1 MSTPSLKDSLKLNT
15 PRRTPD
21 HKTKSHVVKI
31 NDNGTER
38 MIRFGQQGVTTAGK
52 PKAGESQTQ
61 KNRRSSFKARHKKNI
76 DKGPTSAAYWA
87 NKEKWN
93 EGGRVLGVTG
103 DDPLTEA
110 MTGTLG
116 QFRTTQDRDPRTV
129 TQETSRLAD
138 LNDDGRIDFYDGYEA
153 VRPSYPSE
161 IWGAL
166 KQAGSNIS
174 QGDIAPG
181 AAMLGLSGLMLA
193 DYIPGAKF
201 ATSTIG
207 RPIKSFLQDIAGNL
221 PDTSVLEA
229 ASYKGR
235 LRDAL
240 RGSKQKTMTPKQ
252 LEAELEGKVSQT
264 EKRFIEPELE
274 NIRYQAKLQDMA
286 GEKPNDTVTTEYLEK
301 VLDRNEPGKSYSTKS
316 GTTERYPTVLQEK
329 EFTYR
334 GVDQP
339 LYDKTMRRPAG
350 VFGDDST
357 YSDEYKEIVVSL
369 TPEMKVQYQQELA
382 KDGLDIIDV
391 ENVHYVNHPNS
402 IFHMRTDLIRDELP
416 DGNYK
421 YVTFSEE
428 FQSDT
433 AIKLAKEGEYDQFT
447 PLTLSTPKRPTSRTE
462 ELKIN
467 ITEQMLKEDPFN
479 TSKSSLKLSGLPTGT
494 ENIERGF
501 KELPEKISRKDKA
514 KLQNKIATEIEET
527 KEKLENALYAD
538 PPTEQ
543 IPFESIQGTEYRT
556 ARRQQDDPYAIEEIK
571 YKLQRLDAQRRLLN
585 NVKTPEG
592 VPKNFPFVKEWPKL
606 AMQRLVNEGVGD
618 GSDAIGWISGNQSA
632 SVRGATKHIEGF
644 EYDPSNG
651 VFKYSDPVKGK
662 TYEDKVSIQG
672 YSDRSVIG
680 LRYGKEIESMIFD
693 QSDGANE
700 VVRYAFDKPM
710 IKDTMVPSKSIDP
723 LTGMRGEKNSATG
736 PRTLYDNVMVKEA
749 KKIGKKYGVE
759 PYQSPNGDW
768 RMDITPEMREDF
780 MLDVTY
786 AEGGAVELDLG
797 MDERDYQ
804 RETTKEKSSLADY
817 NNDGRI
823 DSLDALAVGYDLIV
837 PTDPRDIG
845 SDASDALK
853 LMLQQQYLPAAALGT
868 AALLGGSEYVPGAQL
883 LKGVTRPIR
892 QALKKYD
899 PNIVESRAEDIV
911 KGIEGRGGRGP
922 EVKSGQEEIDYSKRN
937 KREIDPLGYQE
948 TKMDKPP
955 DQVDVEQRTIVQLP
969 PKKIIKIEDLEG
981 KIAIPLYGD
990 RSSLGKE
997 ISRVDDI
1004 NLETPVITYGGR
1016 DYMRGDAIDVKGG
1029 PKRIPNDP
1037 NTAIWASGQAIIK
1050 RLITRAKEEAEKTGK
1065 EVVGVTGTMSPSALD
1080 FNTFTPELLA
1090 EMTAVTISRG
1100 GMKKKDM
1107 AKFDELMKTQVTK
1120 AKDFRPVED
1129 WPGIDSPD
1137 LRDYIV
1143 NAPSRVRKKF
1153 MRIMEKADAQKASF
1167 PSPGKARVA
1176 TTDESQIYTPPGM
1189 FGGAVAKI
1197 DLDAGPIT
1205 DPLIPHPTYNTQMS
1219 GTNLGG
1225 LERDIPQAQFFPK
1238 LYKERE
1244 GTLVKG
1250 KPESESNKSATI
1262 RTQVPGQE
1270 ITPEVVDTISAS
1282 IEEMKKRGYKEG
1294 GQPRTSFFENL
1305 FEKFLGA
1312 QATGGLEIS
1321 GGRDIIEIPYF
1332 DPTTEEVTM
1341 KTMSQDR
1348 IGGYASIG
1356 AIKTVPGIG
1365 VVIDGSVSIEGGA
1378 SRTMD
1383 DKFQG
1388 DVQLGPITGGVT
1400 IPVNEGLDSFQARGT
1415 YRPSGGPV
1423 EGELSYQTPE
1433 GRIGFGGSYNKDSND
1448 YNVGLNVTK
1457 NFAEGGVYNA
1467 KKIDMMSDQILE
1479 AYDV

>member
-116 QFRTTQDRDPRTV
+116 QFRTTQDRDPRIV
-129 TQETSRLAD
+129 TQETNRLAD

-514 KLQNKIATEIEET
+514 KLQDKIATEIEET

-804 RETTKEKSSLADY
+804 RETTKETSSIADL
-817 NNDGRI
+817 NDDG
-823 DSLDALAVGYDLIV
+823 VVNYVDLIEALR
-837 PTDPRDIG
+837 PTAPQELKEMGETI
-845 SDASDALK
+845 LK
-853 LMLQQQYLPAAALGT
+853 LLSDDEIAKATTMATMMGLSLIPFGRT
-868 AALLGGSEYVPGAQL
+868 ATAGPRRDM
-883 LKGVTRPIR
+883 TRSVM
-892 QALKKYD
+892 KEYD

-911 KGIEGRGGRGP
+911 KGVEGRGGRGP
-922 EVKSGQEEIDYSKRN
+922 KLEGGQEEIDYSKRN

-1037 NTAIWASGQAIIK
+1037 NTAIWASGQAIVK

-1065 EVVGVTGTMSPSALD
+1065 EVVGVTGTMSPKALD

-1107 AKFDELMKTQVTK
+1107 AKFDELMKTQITK
-1120 AKDFRPVED
+1120 DKDFRPVED

-1189 FGGAVAKI
+1189 FGGAIAKI
-1197 DLDAGPIT
+1197 DVDADIIT
-1205 DPLIPHPTYNTQMS
+1205 DPLIPHPTYNTQMA

-1250 KPESESNKSATI
+1250 KPESEANKSATI

-1282 IEEMKKRGYKEG
+1282 IEEMKKRGYNEG
-1294 GQPRTSFFENL
+1294 GQPRTSFFDVL

-1312 QATGGLEIS
+1312 QATGGLEIQ
-1321 GGRDIIEIPYF
+1321 GRRDTVPMQFWDGEK
-1332 DPTTEEVTM
+1332 TTVKEVT
-1341 KTMSQDR
+1341 KDE
-1348 IGGYASIG
+1348 IGGYG
-1356 AIKTVPGIG
+1356 KLGLIKQINDNLI
-1365 VVIDGSVSIEGGA
+1365 IDGSASVGGGA
-1378 SRTMD
+1378 GRIMD
-1383 DKFQG
+1383 NKFQG
-1388 DVQLGPITGGVT
+1388 DVQLGPITGGLT
-1400 IPVNEGLDSFQARGT
+1400 FTDDDEDLDVRL
-1415 YRPSGGPV
+1415 GGRYNPTS
-1423 EGELSYQTPE
+1423 EEKF
-1433 GRIGFGGSYNKDSND
+1433 IGFEGKFKFAKGG
-1448 YNVGLNVTK
+1448 L
-1457 NFAEGGVYNA
+1457 YNA

-1479 AYDV
+1479 SYDV

>member
-15 PRRTPD
+15 PRRTPN

-38 MIRFGQQGVTTAGK
+38 MIRFGQQGVSGDKEPT
-52 PKAGESQTQ
+52 SRQ
-61 KNRRSSFKARHKKNI
+61 SSFKARHKKNI
-76 DKGPTSAAYWA
+76 DKGKTSAAYWA
-87 NKEKWN
+87 NKVKWN

-110 MTGTLG
+110 MTGALG

-129 TQETSRLAD
+129 TKETSRLAD
-138 LNDDGRIDFYDGYEA
+138 LNEDGRIDFYDGYEA
-153 VRPSYPSE
+153 VRPSYPNE
-161 IWGAL
+161 IMGAL
-166 KQAGSNIS
+166 KQAGSNIN
-174 QGDIAPG
+174 QGDIAKG
-181 AAMLGLSGLMLA
+181 AAMLGLSGLMAA
-193 DYIPGAKF
+193 DYIPGAKL

-235 LRDAL
+235 IRDAL
-240 RGSKQKTMTPKQ
+240 RGSKQKTMTIPQVKKQ
-252 LEAELEGKVSQT
+252 LEGVSQT

-274 NIRYQAKLQDMA
+274 NIRYQAKLQEMA
-286 GEKPNDTVTTEYLEK
+286 GEKPDGTVTTEYLEK

-329 EFTYR
+329 EFTNR

-339 LYDKTMRRPAG
+339 LYYKTMRRPAG
-350 VFGDDST
+350 VFGDDGI

-369 TPEMKVQYQQELA
+369 TPEMKAQYQKELV
-382 KDGLDIIDV
+382 KNGLDIIDV
-391 ENVHYVNHPNS
+391 DNVHYTNHPNS
-402 IFHMRTDLIRDELP
+402 VFHMRTDLIRDELP

-447 PLTLSTPKRPTSRTE
+447 PLTLSTPKRPTSKTE
-462 ELKIN
+462 ELKVN
-467 ITEQMLKEDPFN
+467 ITEQMTKEIVEKRLKGDLTVPN
-479 TSKSSLKLSGLPTGT
+479 TQLSKGSKSINESIS
-494 ENIERGF
+494 EAFN
-501 KELPEKISRKDKA
+501 ELPEKISRKDKA
-514 KLQNKIATEIEET
+514 KLQDNIATEIEET

-556 ARRQQDDPYAIEEIK
+556 ARRQQDDPDAIEELRH
-571 YKLQRLDAQRRLLN
+571 KLTKLDAQRRLLN

-618 GSDAIGWISGNQSA
+618 GSDAIGWMSGNQSA
-632 SVRGATKHIEGF
+632 SVRGATKHIEAF
-644 EYDPSNG
+644 EYDPSTS
-651 VFKYSDPVKGK
+651 VFKYTDPVQGK
-662 TYEDKVSIQG
+662 TYKDKVSIEG
-672 YSDRSVIG
+672 YPDTDVIG
-680 LRYGKEIESMIFD
+680 LRYGEDIKKIIEAAPST
-693 QSDGANE
+693 E
-700 VVRYAFDKPM
+700 VTQVAFDKPM
-710 IKDTMVPSKSIDP
+710 VQDMMVATAS
-723 LTGMRGEKNSATG
+723 GNKNAADG

-768 RMDITPEMREDF
+768 RMDITPEMREAF

-797 MDERDYQ
+797 MDERDFQ
-804 RETTKEKSSLADY
+804 RAITKEKSSLADY

-868 AALLGGSEYVPGAQL
+868 AALLGGSEYLPAAQMF
-883 LKGVTRPIR
+883 KSVTRPIR

-899 PNIVESRAEDIV
+899 PNIVESRAEEII
-911 KGIEGRGGRGP
+911 KGVEGRGGRGP
-922 EVKSGQEEIDYSKRN
+922 EVKSGQDEVDYSKLR
-937 KREIDPLGYQE
+937 KEEIDPLGYQA

-955 DQVDVEQRTIVQLP
+955 DQVDVEQRTVVQLP

-981 KIAIPLYGD
+981 KVAIPFYGD

-1004 NLETPVITYGGR
+1004 KLERPVTTYGGR

-1037 NTAIWASGQAIIK
+1037 DTAIWASGQHIIN
-1050 RLITRAKEEAEKTGK
+1050 RLITRAREEAASTGK
-1065 EVVGVTGTMSPSALD
+1065 EIVGVTGTMGPKALD

-1100 GMKKKDM
+1100 GMKKKDI
-1107 AKFDELMKTQVTK
+1107 ARFDELMRMQVTK
-1120 AKDFRPVED
+1120 EKDFRPVED

-1153 MRIMEKADAQKASF
+1153 MRIMEKAEGQKAGF
-1167 PSPGKARVA
+1167 PSSGKARVA

-1189 FGGAVAKI
+1189 FGGAIAKI
-1197 DLDAGPIT
+1197 DLDADAIT

-1244 GTLVKG
+1244 GALVQG
-1250 KPESESNKSATI
+1250 KPETEAHKGTAI
-1262 RTQVPGQE
+1262 RTQVPGQL

-1282 IEEMKKRGYKEG
+1282 IEEMKKRGYNEG
-1294 GQPRTSFFENL
+1294 GQPKTSFFDNL

-1321 GGRDIIEIPYF
+1321 GDRNMIEIPYF
-1332 DPTTEEVTM
+1332 DPKTQEVTM
-1341 KTMSQDR
+1341 KVVSQDT
-1348 IGGYASIG
+1348 INTYAHIG
-1356 AIKTVPGIG
+1356 AIKTVPDLG

-1378 SRTMD
+1378 GRMMD
-1383 DKFQG
+1383 NPFQG
-1388 DVQLGPITGGVT
+1388 SVQAGPITGGIT
-1400 IPVNEGLDSFQARGT
+1400 IPVDEGLNSIQARGT
-1415 YRPSGGPV
+1415 YRPSGGPI
-1423 EGELSYQTPE
+1423 EGELSYETPM
-1433 GRIGFGGSYNKDSND
+1433 GRIGIGGSYDEDSRN
-1448 YNVGLNVTK
+1448 YNVGLK
-1457 NFAEGGVYNA
+1457 GKLRFAEGGVYNA

-1479 AYDV
+1479 SYDV